1 MKSRNARLKKTSRET
16 VHILRDTAGALLGIS
31 YVLQK
36 DGVSKL
42 FVFFKD
48 AIQRS
53 VSGSDAKRR

>member
-1 MKSRNARLKKTSRET
+1 M
-16 VHILRDTAGALLGIS
+16 HILRDTAGALLGIS